1 MPSLDTNR
9 VSGLRSSS
17 FVTLDSGW
25 VTNTCGS
32 FWNIAAT
39 STTGTLLAIASND
52 CSVFAL
58 MKKSSLPA
66 ISWMRLLLLGPPGT
80 MVTSSPYFL

>member
-1 MPSLDTNR
+1 M
-9 VSGLRSSS
+9 
-17 FVTLDSGW
+17 
-25 VTNTCGS
+25 
-32 FWNIAAT
+32 AAT
-39 STTGTLLAIASND
+39 VTSGTLLVTASKD

-66 ISWMRLLLLGPPGT
+66 ISSMRLLLLGPPGT

>member
-17 FVTLDSGW
+17 FVTFDSGCAR
-25 VTNTCGS
+25 NTCGS

-39 STTGTLLAIASND
+39 ATTGTLLATASND
-52 CSVFAL
+52 CRVFAV

-66 ISWMRLLLLGPPGT
+66 ISSMRLLTLGPPGT